1 MERGELSHPN
11 NPIISEFPP
20 QMQLFFLLLHLSIE
34 LHKMK
39 KIQVFLWMWPV
50 NFSDRYP
57 QVLMFI

>member
-39 KIQVFLWMWPV
+39 KNTGLSLEVACVF
-50 NFSDRYP
+50 
-57 QVLMFI
+57 

>member
-11 NPIISEFPP
+11 NPIKSEFFL

-39 KIQVFLWMWPV
+39 KNTGLSLDVACVF
-50 NFSDRYP
+50 
-57 QVLMFI
+57 

>member
-1 MERGELSHPN
+1 MERGELPPQN
-11 NPIISEFPP
+11 NPIKSEFSL

-50 NFSDRYP
+50 SFSDRYP